1 MSELAALAERAG
13 VPAPRL
19 VRGSLTGFRHR
30 VRLAVRG
37 RAHNPKLGLFEA
49 GSHRVV
55 HIPSCV
61 VHHPLINDV
70 ARTFRSCLVEHRISP
85 YSDTAH
91 AGLARY
97 LQIVVERRS
106 QTAQVVVVANDTTPD
121 ALAPLFATFTERLG
135 ARLHSLFWNGNP
147 ERTNTILGPHWQ
159 HLSGP
164 PSLVEPAGGSNVHYP
179 PGAFGQSNL
188 ELAETMNQRVR
199 ALVRGHARVVELYA
213 GVGAIGLPLAESASR
228 VELNELSRD
237 SLAGLQQG
245 IAELPAELA
254 ARVHVLAGP
263 ATDATARIAEADAV
277 IVDPP
282 RRGLDR
288 AVLDA
293 LVAAPPERLVYVS
306 CGLPSFL
313 TEANVLLEAGLVL
326 EGLEAYLM
334 FPFTDHIE
342 TVAWF
347 RRARSASA

>member
-19 VRGSLTGFRHR
+19 VRGSLTAFRHR

-37 RAHNPKLGLFEA
+37 RTNNPKLGLFES

-70 ARTFRSCLVEHRISP
+70 ARTFRSCLVEQRISP

-91 AGLARY
+91 AGLVRY
-97 LQIVVERRS
+97 LQVVVERRT

-121 ALAPLFATFTERLG
+121 ALAPLFEMFTARLG

-147 ERTNTILGPHWQ
+147 ERTNTILGPHW
-159 HLSGP
+159 HAVSGP
-164 PSLVEPAGGSNVHYP
+164 PSLVEHAEGVNLHYP

-188 ELAETMNQRVR
+188 QLAETMNRRVR
-199 ALVRGHARVVELYA
+199 DLVHGSARVLELYA
-213 GVGAIGLPLAESASR
+213 GVGAIGLPLAESAAR
-228 VELNELSRD
+228 LELNELSAD
-237 SLAGLQQG
+237 SLAGLRLG
-245 IAELPAELA
+245 IADLPGELA
-254 ARVHVLAGP
+254 ARVHVLPGP
-263 ATDATARIAEADAV
+263 ATDATPRIAEADAV

-282 RRGLDR
+282 RRGLDA
-288 AVLDA
+288 AVLAA
-293 LVAAPPERLVYVS
+293 LAAAPPARLVYVS

-313 TEANVLLEAGLVL
+313 TEARALLDAGLVL

-342 TVAWF
+342 TLAWF
-347 RRARSASA
+347 RKA

>member
-1 MSELAALAERAG
+1 MAELAALAERAK

-19 VRGSLTGFRHR
+19 IRGPLTGFRQR

-37 RAHNPKLGLFEA
+37 RANNPKLGLFEA

-55 HIPSCV
+55 HIPSCI

-70 ARTFRSCLVEHRISP
+70 ARTFRACLVEHRISP
-85 YSDTAH
+85 YSDSTH
-91 AGLARY
+91 AGLVRY

-106 QTAQVVVVANDTTPD
+106 QTAQVVVVANDTTPH
-121 ALAPLFATFTERLG
+121 ALAPLFETLTARLG

-147 ERTNTILGPHWQ
+147 ERTNTILGPHW
-159 HLSGP
+159 HRVSGP
-164 PSLVEPAGGSNVHYP
+164 ATLVERGGAVELHYP

-188 ELAETMNQRVR
+188 ELAEKMNERVR
-199 ALVRGHARVVELYA
+199 ELVRGAERVVELYA
-213 GVGAIGLPLAESASR
+213 GVGAIGLPLAESARR

-237 SLAGLQQG
+237 SLAGLEQS
-245 IAELPAELA
+245 IAGLPPELA
-254 ARVHVLAGP
+254 ARVHLLPGP
-263 ATDATARIAEADAV
+263 ATDATPRLSEADAV

-293 LVAAPPERLVYVS
+293 LAASPPARLVYVS

-313 TEANVLLEAGLVL
+313 VDAGVLLEAGLLL

-334 FPFTDHIE
+334 FPFTDHVE
-342 TVAWF
+342 TLAWF
-347 RRARSASA
+347 RRPG